1 MLFRSGCAGAFL
13 AHYMH
18 FLHPNMFTMAKSDEL
33 IIVVI
38 LGGRGSLTGTILAGL
53 LLLPLPELLRFGS
66 AEQWRMVF
74 YGLLVVL
81 AILFSPSGLM
91 GPSAL
96 SWRGIK
102 NGVRKLGAALKR
114 RTDVRKGG
122 R

>member
-1 MLFRSGCAGAFL
+1 MYKR
-13 AHYMH
+13 
-18 FLHPNMFTMAKSDEL
+18 
-33 IIVVI
+33 
-38 LGGRGSLTGTILAGL
+38 
-53 LLLPLPELLRFGS
+53 
-66 AEQWRMVF
+66 QVF

-81 AILFSPSGLM
+81 AILFRPSGLM
-91 GPSAL
+91 GTSEL

>member
-1 MLFRSGCAGAFL
+1 
-13 AHYMH
+13 
-18 FLHPNMFTMAKSDEL
+18 MAL
-33 IIVVI
+33 IAA
-38 LGGRGSLTGTILAGL
+38 SLAGL

-81 AILFSPSGLM
+81 AILFRPSGLM
-91 GPSAL
+91 GTSEL